1 MITLQ
6 TSKLHTL
13 PVILFDN
20 VHTQVPDNIWVCVDV
35 ESMNRQV
42 ELLRQHKHITNIR
55 TANAPVM
62 K

>member
-6 TSKLHTL
+6 TSKLNTL

-20 VHTQVPDNIWVCVDV
+20 LNTQVPDNIWVCFDA
-35 ESMNRQV
+35 ETMDRQV
-42 ELLRQHKHITNIR
+42 AHLKEHKHITNIR
-55 TANAPVM
+55 TANAPVL